1 MIDTEEKAR
10 KKVGEVWASKEL
22 FIILSESQ
30 YHDGCSVPRA
40 FQVSESNVSLSVF
53 TTYKAAERFCR
64 EEGYVADGVPL
75 IGRIDNTDKLRDL
88 FSIVNTALYLGVTH
102 TDIDCLTDDAM
113 NIKLIALMDWN
124 GRKPENISM
133 LLSKEEYE
141 RMKAGGKL
149 GVRFNEMRLYK
160 PM

>member
-10 KKVGEVWASKEL
+10 KKVNDTWNAKEL

-30 YHDGCSVPRA
+30 YHDGRSVPRA
-40 FQVSESNVSLSVF
+40 FQVSESNISLSIF
-53 TTYKAAERFCR
+53 TKYEYAADFCC
-64 EEGYVADGVPL
+64 ENNYIDGVPL

-133 LLSKEEYE
+133 LMTKEEYE

-149 GVRFNEMRLYK
+149 GVRFNEMPLFNVEI
-160 PM
+160 

>member
-10 KKVGEVWASKEL
+10 KKVSKVWAAKEL

-30 YHDGCSVPRA
+30 YRDGKSVPRV
-40 FQVSESNVSLSVF
+40 FQVSESMLSLGVF
-53 TTYKAAERFCR
+53 TTYSAAERFCR
-64 EEGYVADGVPL
+64 EESYIADGFPL

-113 NIKLIALMDWN
+113 NIKLTALMKWN
-124 GRKPENISM
+124 GREPENISM

-141 RMKAGGKL
+141 RMKAGGKI
-149 GVRFNEMRLYK
+149 GVRFNEMRLCK
-160 PM
+160 PF

>member
-10 KKVGEVWASKEL
+10 KKVNDTWNAKEL

-30 YHDGCSVPRA
+30 
-40 FQVSESNVSLSVF
+40 
-53 TTYKAAERFCR
+53 
-64 EEGYVADGVPL
+64 
-75 IGRIDNTDKLRDL
+75 LRDL

-133 LLSKEEYE
+133 IMTKEEYE

-149 GVRFNEMRLYK
+149 GVRFNEMPLFNVEI
-160 PM
+160 